1 MKKIIRPKQI
11 WDPGNRYAQGIVS
24 KPRRLLFIAGQTAI
38 DGRGKTVGKG
48 NIEAQTRA
56 VLKNIEGVVER
67 AGGSRKNLVA
77 TTSYI
82 TDAKHLGGF
91 YKSRREFFV
100 EALPT
105 STTVIVKGLS
115 RKEFLVQIE
124 AIAAF

>member
-1 MKKIIRPKQI
+1 MKKIIRPIQI

-24 KPRRLLFIAGQTAI
+24 KPGRLLFIAGQSAV
-38 DGRGKTVGKG
+38 DGRGKTIGKG
-48 NIEAQTRA
+48 NLETQTRA
-56 VLKNIEGVVER
+56 ALKNIEAIVEH

-91 YKSRREFFV
+91 YKSRREFFA

-115 RKEFLVQIE
+115 RKEFLIQIE
-124 AIAAF
+124 AIAAL